1 MPDKKQKKLVLSA
14 SRIKTYQSCSWKFYC
29 EYKANE
35 GLGLPKEGNDGMRRG
50 NVCHNVL
57 ELILAKNRR
66 DIAELIVRKNSISAY
81 KPVHAL
87 VKKYLEKEGALSQE
101 NYDLCNSMIIVALK
115 NDFFGKGGRPDK
127 PEREFTIENKNPYY
141 VIRGF
146 LDKVIKY
153 TKDKKIKIVDY
164 KTSKSKFKGDDLT
177 SNIQAMAYVL
187 ASKKQLYKSYKD
199 VLVEFLFLKFGKSP
213 SEQVSFTDEEIE
225 GFEYHL
231 ADIYK
236 KIDEF
241 DENAAVSN
249 FAYHKP
255 YPKDGSFGGPVSCG
269 YAKYKGELKVDGTIK
284 WHCDFKFPYDYYAI
298 IDEQGKVLKTS
309 LKKEAL
315 SPKANQSI
323 EKKHYE
329 GCPVHNPFSEED
341 FPSCGESK
349 KKSLEEQSEED
360 FNF

>member
-1 MPDKKQKKLVLSA
+1 MPDKKQKKLVLTA

-35 GLGLPKEGNDGMRRG
+35 GVGFPKEGNDGMRRG

-153 TKDKKIKIVDY
+153 TKDKKIKIVD
-164 KTSKSKFKGDDLT
+164 
-177 SNIQAMAYVL
+177 
-187 ASKKQLYKSYKD
+187 
-199 VLVEFLFLKFGKSP
+199 
-213 SEQVSFTDEEIE
+213 
-225 GFEYHL
+225 
-231 ADIYK
+231 
-236 KIDEF
+236 
-241 DENAAVSN
+241 
-249 FAYHKP
+249 
-255 YPKDGSFGGPVSCG
+255 
-269 YAKYKGELKVDGTIK
+269 
-284 WHCDFKFPYDYYAI
+284 
-298 IDEQGKVLKTS
+298 
-309 LKKEAL
+309 
-315 SPKANQSI
+315 
-323 EKKHYE
+323 
-329 GCPVHNPFSEED
+329 
-341 FPSCGESK
+341 
-349 KKSLEEQSEED
+349 
-360 FNF
+360 